1 MATSETKYTRV
12 NFDQIVTDLTQILK
26 AKEGALSDLG
36 ESSYG
41 RTLIEL
47 FAANA
52 DLMATWAESSFE
64 NSFLETAFTRE
75 AAYVGA
81 RSIGYS
87 IRRTVPA
94 KAGFGISL
102 RRTGIYPTVRVVV
115 PKGVTFSAAG
125 VTITTME
132 DSEFL
137 YDRTQ
142 LDFQDGLMKLV
153 SGSAVAAEG
162 LFGTQQFFSNGTQN
176 QEFIM
181 SDLNFSD
188 WFGINDPNFDE
199 TQSASLRKNAFT
211 TITTDSS
218 LVSNSTPEFS
228 ETGFVWWRISRRGFQ
243 DPTLKITTNRVTS
256 ASTMSSSS
264 TNVSNNYTAVI
275 NTANDGRAKIQ
286 FSDGINAA
294 IPYGTIT
301 VKYFST
307 LGEQGNRL
315 NVAGSLMN
323 PTGTNIIITQ
333 SDGSESDLGIAD
345 LNFGLTTDIMG
356 GLNIE
361 SIESIKQNAPQIFN
375 SLDSLGNRTS
385 YNTFLRRVA
394 DIRYSNAYGE
404 DVLARVS
411 PNYRTN
417 LKYSNIVRFS
427 VLKDLYRLREGK
439 YYPTDPFEYYVDGYK
454 VNGLTYLWQYDYTN
468 LPTPQQVDILNTQL
482 LNIRSQMESTGI
494 LIKIPSTS
502 VEGEYETLP
511 YNDFFAT
518 YLLPQAPIPIKPL
531 AVFNANLTPLDF
543 VVPGSELDSI
553 IRALNRRGYLTLGGG
568 QTMYDPPIIHDMSAD
583 ITVILYEGQTFGD
596 VKQKIK
602 NAIYTYLREN
612 TEFSMPIYR
621 SALECI
627 IQDFSEVAGV
637 NLAFK
642 PKANQYIGFS
652 IADLLWL
659 GNNTSQLINQTG
671 IDFNGFQISLS
682 CNTVFNPAVF
692 KITFDIGN
700 QQQIQS
706 QILNYYKSFIQY
718 TNPKTGA
725 VTIRPDLTEE
735 MLNQFTTFIWVT
747 MLNQV
752 YDSLYNK
759 YLDARAG
766 GDIYTMNA
774 TYEVMNAIKNWYFN
788 GTSLA
793 FTDTPTIRNMIETGN
808 NSMFNYFVYALEYIK
823 LVRNILGYNTTNRLI
838 DVDGNVSL
846 YSNNNEI
853 VQFNIGNEDI
863 KIEVRTR

>member
-1 MATSETKYTRV
+1 MATSERKYTRV
-12 NFDQIVTDLTQILK
+12 NFDQIVSDLSQILK

-52 DLMATWAESSFE
+52 DLMATWAEASFQ

-87 IRRTVPA
+87 IRRPVPSTC
-94 KAGFGISL
+94 GFGISL
-102 RRTGIYPTVRVVV
+102 RRTGIYPTVRVIV
-115 PKGVTFSAAG
+115 PKGTTFATAG
-125 VTITTME
+125 VTVTVME

-142 LDFQDGLMKLV
+142 LDYQDGLMKLV

-162 LFGTQQFFSNGTQN
+162 VFASQQFFSNGTQN
-176 QEFIM
+176 QEFIL
-181 SDLNFSD
+181 SDPNFSD
-188 WFGINDPNFDE
+188 WFGINDPTFDE
-199 TQSASLRKNAFT
+199 TQSASLRKNSFT

-218 LVSNSTPEFS
+218 LISNYSPQYAEGGS
-228 ETGFVWWRISRRGFQ
+228 IWWRISRRGFQ
-243 DPTLKITTNRVTS
+243 DPTLKITTNT
-256 ASTMSSSS
+256 ATTISTNSV
-264 TNVSNNYTAVI
+264 NVSNNYTAVI

-301 VKYFST
+301 VKYFAT
-307 LGEQGNRL
+307 QGEQGTRL
-315 NVAGSLMN
+315 NVAGTLMN
-323 PTGTNIIITQ
+323 PLSTNIIIIQ
-333 SDGSESDLGIAD
+333 SDGSISDLSIAD
-345 LNFGLTTDIMG
+345 LNFGLTTDING

-385 YNTFLRRVA
+385 YNTFLRRISDV
-394 DIRYSNAYGE
+394 RYSNAYGE
-404 DVLARVS
+404 DVLARVT
-411 PNYRTN
+411 PNYKTN

-427 VLKDLYRLREGK
+427 VLKDLYRLNEGK

-454 VNGLTYLWQYDYTN
+454 VNGLMYLWQYDYT
-468 LPTPQQVDILNTQL
+468 LQPTQQQVDILNTQL
-482 LNIRSQMESTGI
+482 LDIRTKMTENAVQIS
-494 LIKIPSTS
+494 IPST
-502 VEGEYETLP
+502 VRADEFVNLTYDE
-511 YNDFFAT
+511 FIAQ
-518 YLLPQAPIPIKPL
+518 YLLPQVPLPIKPS

-543 VVPGSELDSI
+543 VVPGSELDTI
-553 IRALNRRGYLTLGGG
+553 IKALNRRGYLTLGGG
-568 QTMYDPPIIHDMSAD
+568 QTMYDPPVIHDMTTD

-602 NAIYTYLREN
+602 NALYSYLREN

-637 NLAFK
+637 NLTFK
-642 PKANQYIGFS
+642 PKPNQYVGFNVVT
-652 IADLLWL
+652 LPWL
-659 GNNTSQLINQTG
+659 GNSTSQLINQTG
-671 IDFNGFQISLS
+671 IDFTGFQITLT
-682 CNTVFNPAVF
+682 CNTIFSAVPF
-692 KITFDIGN
+692 TISFDITN
-700 QQQIQS
+700 QQQLQN
-706 QILNYYKSFIQY
+706 QIVNYYRSVIQY
-718 TNPKTGA
+718 TNPVTGNSE
-725 VTIRPDLTEE
+725 VRPNLTED
-735 MLNQFTTFIWVT
+735 MLNQFTTYIWVS
-747 MLNQV
+747 MMNQI

-759 YLDARAG
+759 YLEARAS
-766 GDIYTMNA
+766 GDITAINS

-788 GTSLA
+788 GTALA
-793 FTDTPTIRNMIETGN
+793 FTDTASVQNMVEVGN
-808 NSMFNYFVYALEYIK
+808 TMFNYFVYALEYIK
-823 LVRNILGYNTTNRLI
+823 LVRNILGYYTTNRLI
-838 DVDGNVSL
+838 DSDGNVSL
-846 YSNNNEI
+846 YSSNNEI
-853 VQFNIGNEDI
+853 VQFNISNEDI